1 MNGRLDRKVAIVTGA
16 GRGVGRAYAHAL
28 AAEGAKV
35 VVNDFGGS
43 VDGSVSGKSPADEVV
58 REIEAAGGV
67 SVANYDDV
75 SDFAAAGN
83 IIETA
88 VKAFG
93 GVDILVAN
101 AGIIRPNYLHEMRSE
116 DWSAVLAVHTNGTFN
131 CYRHAVPLMINKNSG
146 TVITTGAGMM
156 WGVFPGLAAY
166 RAAKAA
172 ILVLTQNAAC
182 ELEAY
187 DINVN
192 CIMPGSTES
201 RMQKA
206 YIDSLIDKS
215 LVDKPLE
222 PVLRSAASPASVPSL
237 GVFLCTDEGR
247 RISGY
252 SFQLDGPNI
261 SVVTSYGEAATLE
274 PTVEKWG
281 HDDLAAKLPG
291 FLDRAKGA
299 VPSTFLDKL

>member
-1 MNGRLDRKVAIVTGA
+1 MSGLPRSSHALVTGG
-16 GRGVGRAYAHAL
+16 GRGIGREIASSLVQAGATVTVLGRNRKTLDDLVAAGVAHAAVIADVGDQAAMNSAL
-28 AAEGAKV
+28 A
-35 VVNDFGGS
+35 
-43 VDGSVSGKSPADEVV
+43 
-58 REIEAAGGV
+58 EAALRQP
-67 SVANYDDV
+67 
-75 SDFAAAGN
+75 
-83 IIETA
+83 I
-88 VKAFG
+88 
-93 GVDILVAN
+93 DILVAN
-101 AGIIRPNYLHEMRSE
+101 AGIIRPNYLHEMRAE

-172 ILVLTQNAAC
+172 ILVLTQNAAS
-182 ELEAY
+182 ELKPY
-187 DINVN
+187 NINVN

-222 PVLRSAASPASVPSL
+222 SVLRSPASPASVPPV

-247 RISGY
+247 RVSGY

-261 SVVTSYGEAATLE
+261 SVVTSYGEAVTLE
-274 PTVEKWG
+274 PTAERWE

-291 FLDRAKGA
+291 FLGQAKGA
-299 VPSTFLDKL
+299 VPTTFLETL